1 MENSGQDKKK
11 VENVEEKKVDENL
24 AVNDK
29 IIKYIY
35 FIITYDKSKQLK
47 VYLSSDYK
55 GADTLEKIN
64 DNSFDAEN
72 GLFTSDVYR
81 FKIIEEDLKP
91 KEGKKEYEIPVY
103 IENEKHQYIIKL
115 KDLKRDFYEYNFE
128 IKELDVLLLDYQK
141 QFEIYLD
148 ILRTKFQKKQNTSE
162 NEDFILSTQSL
173 LTGPDKKY
181 YFLFFLSIFLE
192 CFSTK
197 YINRHLLL
205 FKPEKIIGLGEV
217 ANNKMIP
224 MKNILNILSKKPER
238 IHIENEK
245 DKKKTIDAFYSIA
258 LFFNLHFQKEK
269 VKEMIE
275 NEEIFE
281 HISEK
286 LIKFSN
292 FYEGLIL
299 PKKNIIKLIQ
309 KINDYNQVLK
319 VLHFLGK
326 DVIPFL
332 EVINDERDFIID
344 LLQKEK
350 TKIETENQQ
359 IKDKKKKKEIAL
371 IDIENYVQPKKED
384 DIIQINAIINDLI
397 NYQQDKGI
405 SFIKFSYS
413 FFEKY
418 IAFNNGVN
426 YDNIGLIKNI
436 VDNYKKFDKTFK
448 SKNNLND
455 IIHENGV
462 NLAKKGLLK
471 NINLLEFIKID
482 VYYHEKNYESKRS
495 IDILNGI
502 DISSL
507 EEKFFK
513 TWKQINF
520 CHIFKNNLNNFLKKV
535 SLLVKEMKDFGL
547 LFSFYMFFQDNEY
560 KYESIYTMQ
569 KRFIEIFNTYSNEKC
584 PNITN
589 DIVKLIYWSDK
600 KNVNLRKFLKEDIQV
615 LFDAEK
621 VNEIYLKLIDEHQ
634 DLSKEI
640 KEIIIEFF
648 TTNYNSEPSKLLY
661 LIKNCQKLRGDI
673 FSKINKFII
682 KEEDFLKIEENERL
696 KFFKGL
702 VNEKLL
708 EKANQYKGAIY
719 ISKVFMAIS
728 SLESKIDNYDIK
740 FSDLSLYF
748 QDNTKTKSEE
758 ILKDRLN
765 YIYFSEEDKAKKN
778 FDKLKNK
785 YYEIKEI
792 IKVLETICR
801 DFSDFFLILIR
812 RISEKLLKFAC
823 I

>member
-128 IKELDVLLLDYQK
+128 IKEIDVLLLDYQK

-148 ILRTKFQKKQNTSE
+148 ILRTKFLKKQNTSE

-181 YFLFFLSIFLE
+181 NFLFFLSIFLE

-224 MKNILNILSKKPER
+224 MKNILNILAKKPER

-245 DKKKTIDAFYSIA
+245 DRQKTIDTFYSIA
-258 LFFNLHFQKEK
+258 LYFNIHFQKEK

-359 IKDKKKKKEIAL
+359 IKDKKKKKEITL
-371 IDIENYVQPKKED
+371 IDIENYVQPKRKM
-384 DIIQINAIINDLI
+384 IL
-397 NYQQDKGI
+397 
-405 SFIKFSYS
+405 
-413 FFEKY
+413 
-418 IAFNNGVN
+418 
-426 YDNIGLIKNI
+426 
-436 VDNYKKFDKTFK
+436 FK
-448 SKNNLND
+448 
-455 IIHENGV
+455 
-462 NLAKKGLLK
+462 
-471 NINLLEFIKID
+471 
-482 VYYHEKNYESKRS
+482 
-495 IDILNGI
+495 
-502 DISSL
+502 
-507 EEKFFK
+507 
-513 TWKQINF
+513 
-520 CHIFKNNLNNFLKKV
+520 
-535 SLLVKEMKDFGL
+535 
-547 LFSFYMFFQDNEY
+547 
-560 KYESIYTMQ
+560 
-569 KRFIEIFNTYSNEKC
+569 
-584 PNITN
+584 
-589 DIVKLIYWSDK
+589 
-600 KNVNLRKFLKEDIQV
+600 
-615 LFDAEK
+615 
-621 VNEIYLKLIDEHQ
+621 
-634 DLSKEI
+634 
-640 KEIIIEFF
+640 
-648 TTNYNSEPSKLLY
+648 
-661 LIKNCQKLRGDI
+661 
-673 FSKINKFII
+673 
-682 KEEDFLKIEENERL
+682 
-696 KFFKGL
+696 
-702 VNEKLL
+702 
-708 EKANQYKGAIY
+708 
-719 ISKVFMAIS
+719 
-728 SLESKIDNYDIK
+728 
-740 FSDLSLYF
+740 
-748 QDNTKTKSEE
+748 
-758 ILKDRLN
+758 
-765 YIYFSEEDKAKKN
+765 
-778 FDKLKNK
+778 
-785 YYEIKEI
+785 
-792 IKVLETICR
+792 
-801 DFSDFFLILIR
+801 
-812 RISEKLLKFAC
+812 
-823 I
+823 